1 LIGLV
6 MGPLIATLCLTLI
19 EIYVQGIKPL
29 KDPDVKSNR

>member
-1 LIGLV
+1 V

-19 EIYVQGIKPL
+19 EIYVEGIKFQ